1 MKNSKLKWIIGG
13 VLLVIVIGIVGCFVL
28 HKDSNKTLNQ
38 DEPVRES
45 KPFTGAIPENTKTL
59 IVYYSLTSSTEKVAT
74 MLQEKIGGDIYEI
87 EIYKTY
93 PSVVSEV
100 SAEARE
106 ERRTGNLP
114 ELKGELPNVED
125 YDLILV
131 GGPVWSM
138 TLCSPLMNYLKL
150 TDFNGKNVVGF
161 WTDDAMPGGYFNDFK
176 EQVQNG
182 NVLDGFGMS
191 NVKDL
196 SNDEIN
202 SNLDS
207 WISDIASHLEN

>member
-1 MKNSKLKWIIGG
+1 MKSKLKWIMVG
-13 VLLVIVIGIVGCFVL
+13 VLLVVLIG
-28 HKDSNKTLNQ
+28 TLGYFIFQKNANNSAKES
-38 DEPVRES
+38 EPVRES
-45 KPFTGAIPENTKTL
+45 KPSTGVIPKDTKTL

-74 MLQEKIGGDIYEI
+74 MLQKKIGGDIYEI

-93 PSVVSEV
+93 PNVVSEV

-114 ELKGELPNVED
+114 ELKGELPNIED

-138 TLCSPLMNYLKL
+138 TVCSPLINYLKL
-150 TDFNGKNVVGF
+150 TDFNGKDVVGF
-161 WTDDAMPGGYFNDFK
+161 WTDDAQAGNYFNDFK
-176 EQVQNG
+176 SQVQNG

-191 NVKDL
+191 NVKEL
-196 SNDEIN
+196 SNDKIN

-207 WISDIASHLEN
+207 WINDIASLIEK

>member
-1 MKNSKLKWIIGG
+1 MKSKLKWIIGG
-13 VLLVIVIGIVGCFVL
+13 VLLVIIIGVVGCFAL
-28 HKDSNKTLNQ
+28 HKNSNNTLNQ
-38 DEPVRES
+38 NDEPVRES
-45 KPFTGAIPENTKTL
+45 KPSTEAIPNETKTL

-74 MLQEKIGGDIYEI
+74 MLHDKIGGDIYEI

-114 ELKGELPNVED
+114 ELKGELPSLDE

-138 TLCSPLMNYLKL
+138 TVCSPLMNYLKL
-150 TDFNGKNVVGF
+150 TDFDGKNVVGF
-161 WTDDAMPGGYFNDFK
+161 WTDDAQAGNYFNEFK
-176 EQVQNG
+176 NQVQNG

-191 NVKDL
+191 NVKSL
-196 SNDEIN
+196 SDDEIN
-202 SNLDS
+202 DKLDS
-207 WISDIASHLEN
+207 WISDIASLIEQ

>member
-13 VLLVIVIGIVGCFVL
+13 IVLVIIIGIVGFLVL
-28 HKDSNKTLNQ
+28 NKNNNNSLNNN
-38 DEPVRES
+38 EPVRES
-45 KPFTGAIPENTKTL
+45 KPSTGVIPKDTKTL
-59 IVYYSLTSSTEKVAT
+59 IVYYSLTNTTEKVAT
-74 MLQEKIGGDIYEI
+74 MLQEQIGGDIYEI

-114 ELKGELPNVED
+114 ELKGELPKLDD

-138 TLCSPLMNYLKL
+138 TVASPLMNYLKQ
-150 TDFNGKNVVGF
+150 TDFDGKNVVGF
-161 WTDDAMPGGYFNDFK
+161 WTDDAQAGRYFDEFK
-176 EQVQNG
+176 DQVQNG

-191 NVKDL
+191 NVKSL
-196 SNDEIN
+196 SDDEIN
-202 SNLDS
+202 KNLDS
-207 WISDIASHLEN
+207 WISDISSQLEN